1 MDATRNWVRNVETRA
16 ARAAERDRRLRR
28 MGSASSGSSGAAIQ
42 IAKSLAIFFSILGL
56 VHLINRAKH
65 INEFGD
71 GGGDIYNEL
80 RPDY

>member
-1 MDATRNWVRNVETRA
+1 MNATRNWVRDVETRA

-28 MGSASSGSSGAAIQ
+28 MGSASSGSNGAAIQ

-56 VHLINRAKH
+56 VHLINQAKL